1 MAEEVEVI
9 KAIIIIYKMYVVYS
23 FEREKNRDRY
33 GRERTKPIIKKASRT
48 LQNKDMGGRTH
59 KDEKT
64 KHGGKLFHNSDIPR
78 SEKGASWASPFL
90 QCCSKLFYIEESW
103 ILQ

>member
-1 MAEEVEVI
+1 MEVI

-23 FEREKNRDRY
+23 FEREKP
-33 GRERTKPIIKKASRT
+33 GPLWARENKTNNQKSKPNTTK
-48 LQNKDMGGRTH
+48 QGHGGRTH

-78 SEKGASWASPFL
+78 SEKVPPGRHLFCSVAASFL
-90 QCCSKLFYIEESW
+90 Y
-103 ILQ
+103 